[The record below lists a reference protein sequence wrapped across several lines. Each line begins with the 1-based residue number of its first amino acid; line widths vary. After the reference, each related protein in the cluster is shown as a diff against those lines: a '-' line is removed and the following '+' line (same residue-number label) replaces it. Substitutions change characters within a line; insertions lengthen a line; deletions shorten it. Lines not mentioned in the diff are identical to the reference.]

1 MDLQG
6 LVLPEGWGAVLP
18 TVAVP
23 IGAITLAL
31 LVEVV
36 GLRVLTRL
44 ARQTTGTLD
53 DRLVAALRRPLA
65 LTILMAGVWFGFR
78 SLEAPP
84 AANYLVEGT
93 IVSIGAILWT
103 FAFLRISAA
112 ILDAFDGEGRG
123 VVVQPATRPLF
134 DLLAR
139 VIFIGGGVY
148 FLFIAWDI
156 DVTAWLASAGIV
168 GLAVGFAAQDTL
180 ANLFAG
186 FSILVDRPYKL
197 GDYLVIDGAARGRV
211 TMIGMRSTRLLTRD
225 DVEVIIPNAQM
236 AAARIVNESGGP
248 YERKRVSAIVGVAY
262 DSDMVLVRSVLLAC
276 AAECADVV
284 HDDPIVAPRVRF
296 REFGPSSLVV
306 HLLVWIPRPELRG
319 RVLDALNTAILEA
332 FRESGIEMPFPSQT
346 VMVRGDRSSG

>member
-1 MDLQG
+1 MDLD
-6 LVLPEGWGAVLP
+6 LLPEGWRPWIP

-23 IGAITLAL
+23 LGAIALAL
-31 LVEVV
+31 LVELI

-53 DRLVAALRRPLA
+53 DRLVDALRRPLA
-65 LTILMAGVWFGFR
+65 LTIALAGLWFGMR
-78 SLEAPP
+78 ALHPP
-84 AANYLVEGT
+84 EAANYLAEGV
-93 IVSIGAILWT
+93 IVSLEALLWT
-103 FAFLRISAA
+103 LAFLKIAA
-112 ILDAFDGEGRG
+112 AVLDAFDGDGRG

-139 VIFIGGGVY
+139 VLVIGVGIY

-168 GLAVGFAAQDTL
+168 GIAVGFAAQDTL

-197 GDYLVIDGAARGRV
+197 GDYLIIESAARGRV

-236 AAARIVNESGGP
+236 ASARIVNESGGP
-248 YERKRVSAIVGVAY
+248 FERKRVSAIVGVSY
-262 DSDMVLVRSVLLAC
+262 DSDMTQVREVLLRCAAAC
-276 AAECADVV
+276 ADIVR
-284 HDDPIVAPRVRF
+284 DDPMVTPRVRF
-296 REFGPSSLVV
+296 REFGASSLVV

-319 RVLDALNTAILEA
+319 RVIDELNTRILVA
-332 FRESGIEMPFPSQT
+332 FREAGIDMPFPVQT
-346 VMVRGDRSSG
+346 VRLEPVDDPS